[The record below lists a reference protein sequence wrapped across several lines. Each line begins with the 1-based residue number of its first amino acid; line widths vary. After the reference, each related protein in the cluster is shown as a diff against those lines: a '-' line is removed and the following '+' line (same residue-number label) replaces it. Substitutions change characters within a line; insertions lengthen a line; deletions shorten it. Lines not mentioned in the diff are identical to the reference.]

1 MQEDEALS
9 FLKALM
15 GLPQGK
21 RDLQWSEAQRRPT
34 GGGGERGGRKDVERP
49 PTLVLEV
56 FILYKESNLNG
67 PQYLQILY
75 L

>member
-34 GGGGERGGRKDVERP
+34 GGGGERGGRKDVERL